1 MLLEKDILS
10 ETNDWLIITNRL
22 SQTSSLTIAYLCDF
36 GNWRQMAYIGNVL
49 SVRIRSLSW
58 LGEGDEKIY
67 IDGEEDASISG
78 TGTESYFLNAW
89 G

>member
-1 MLLEKDILS
+1 
-10 ETNDWLIITNRL
+10 
-22 SQTSSLTIAYLCDF
+22 
-36 GNWRQMAYIGNVL
+36 MAYIGNVL